1 MSGGTNA
8 KRLLEDMETGRFG
21 TYTSS
26 TGQTITLTDPLE
38 VINKKLQ
45 RQRNRL
51 EMIFHE
57 TFQIQ
62 GRRDYRRGLIG
73 KKNQLTQQIE
83 STPIYSSERT
93 KLEKEI
99 KEVETNLVESG
110 RMLIFD
116 VKDVSEAV
124 IEGYLA
130 DYYSKIAKAVA
141 DGLLTTD
148 KINPQGEDQRVEN
161 QQLREEAKKQEPP
174 TAQDIKQHARFQIQ
188 QTEPIPSGRKID
200 VIIPRYKGPGRP
212 PGNFPGFDDAKKDD
226 SQIDITIERDEDKTA
241 SVFNYRK
248 LIK

>member
-8 KRLLEDMETGRFG
+8 KRLLEDMENGRFG

-73 KKNQLTQQIE
+73 KKNQLEQQIE

-93 KLEKEI
+93 NLEKEL

-124 IEGYLA
+124 VEGYLA

-148 KINPQGEDQRVEN
+148 TINPQGEDQRVEN

-200 VIIPRYKGPGRP
+200 VIIPRYKGTGRP
-212 PGNFPGFDDAKKDD
+212 PGNFPGFDDAEKDD
-226 SQIDITIERDEDKTA
+226 QQVDITIERKEDKIA